1 MSTKFEHIKQ
11 LFDNQL
17 YSNVISLI
25 ELILTAGNQTCDIIM
40 GFNKF
45 QTYIYYAQSLYKTE
59 EYKKALNIYKN
70 ALMFKKSL
78 LKGKGSPK
86 AAETP
91 KDYMSDTDIKYEMH
105 CCYQKLK
112 DIDES
117 FNILTSIPG
126 KQRTPKV
133 NMALGQMYQDNGN
146 ERSAITCY
154 KEVLKEC
161 PLALQA
167 AQGLLC
173 LGVKG
178 VEVHSLILEPSLAQ
192 SKGSLNGIDWVN
204 SWIRAHAH
212 MYAKEYK
219 QAIHTF
225 RQLEEGTPFSNNSSL
240 LLSLGELYY
249 LSGDFK
255 NALFNLKKAND
266 IEKLQS
272 RGLDIYAAVL
282 YHERKV
288 SDLERL
294 IPTTYPA
301 ELSGELCTAIS
312 YLLLAMKNYSKA
324 LYMAQKACNKDPKNV
339 EPLILKGTIMSDLKR
354 YQDAITHFRAALQLS
369 PSRCEPHAGII
380 ECYKSLNRTREAL
393 TVACSMYRML
403 PTSPRAITLYAS
415 LLPNKDPNENKVIP
429 LLKKA
434 LALDEH
440 YLPAILCMA
449 EVVAQ
454 ENIYKAIEILDK
466 EREHHSSWKLFYMLG
481 DYFSRVNGD
490 EQTQAFEMFGKAL
503 SLSPNNRKV
512 IDAVAKLENATSS
525 ALSEVGTKIKLESS
539 YYTNNSDGET
549 TENFNDTIA
558 DNSDHETEMIADSES
573 DQTWPD
579 ILDQNTNRMSR
590 R

>member
-1 MSTKFEHIKQ
+1 MSTKFDQIKQ

-25 ELILTAGNQTCDIIM
+25 ELILTAGNQTCDLIT
-40 GFNKF
+40 GFTKF
-45 QTYIYYAQSLYKTE
+45 QTYIYYAQSLYQIE
-59 EYKKALNIYKN
+59 EYKKALHIYKN

-91 KDYMSDTDIKYEMH
+91 KDFMSDTDIKYEMH
-105 CCYQKLK
+105 LCYQKLK
-112 DIDES
+112 DTDES

-154 KEVLKEC
+154 KEVLKES

-178 VEVHSLILEPSLAQ
+178 VEVHSLILEPSMGV
-192 SKGSLNGIDWVN
+192 SVKNLNGIDWVN
-204 SWIRAHAH
+204 AWIRAHAH

-240 LLSLGELYY
+240 LISLGELYY

-266 IEKLQS
+266 IEKLQN

-282 YHERKV
+282 YHERKI

-294 IPTTYPA
+294 IPTSLPA
-301 ELSGELCTAIS
+301 ELNAEMCTAIA
-312 YLLLAMKNYSKA
+312 YLLFAMKNYSKA
-324 LYMAQKACNKDPKNV
+324 LYMAQRACTKDPKSV
-339 EPLILKGTIMSDLKR
+339 EPLILKGTILFDLKK
-354 YQDAITHFRAALQLS
+354 YSDAVSHF
-369 PSRCEPHAGII
+369 
-380 ECYKSLNRTREAL
+380 REAL
-393 TVACSMYRML
+393 HIAPHRYEPHKGVIDSYTALNRHREALSVAGSMYRML
-403 PTSPRAITLYAS
+403 PNSPRAITLYAS
-415 LLPNKDPNENKVIP
+415 LLVKDPAENKVIP

-434 LALDEH
+434 LALDEQ
-440 YLPAILCMA
+440 YLPAVFCMA
-449 EVVAQ
+449 EVVAG
-454 ENIYKAIEILDK
+454 ENIHKAIEILEK
-466 EREHHSSWKLFYMLG
+466 QRELNSSWRLFYMLG
-481 DYFSRVNGD
+481 DYYTRIH
-490 EQTQAFEMFGKAL
+490 EEEKAFEMFSKAL

-512 IDAVAKLENATSS
+512 IDSISKLES
-525 ALSEVGTKIKLESS
+525 AGSVNTPAGVKMDGVKLESS

-558 DNSDHETEMIADSES
+558 DSSDHETEMIADSEG
-573 DQTWPD
+573 DQVWPD